1 MIQTDEYLTIKG
13 RATGIFKDRGSKF
26 IAIASPAESVDEA
39 MSVIDDIRKE
49 YHDARHHC
57 YAYMIG
63 NDGENW
69 RVNDDGEPSG
79 SAGNPILGQIKSF
92 GIANVVIVVVRYF
105 GGTLLGVG
113 GLVNAYRSASREAL
127 SNAVII
133 TRLIEEKY
141 LVEFPYLQMNSV
153 MKLFKEE
160 NISQTDQRFEI
171 DCSLV
176 IIIRKTIEERIIN
189 KLESME
195 GVKCILVEN
204 QTGI

>member
-176 IIIRKTIEERIIN
+176 ITIRKTIEERIIN

-204 QTGI
+204 

>member
-1 MIQTDEYLTIKG
+1 MIQPDEYLTIKG

-176 IIIRKTIEERIIN
+176 ITIRKTIEERIIN

-204 QTGI
+204 

>member
-1 MIQTDEYLTIKG
+1 MIQPDEYLTIKG

-127 SNAVII
+127 SNAAII

-176 IIIRKTIEERIIN
+176 ITIRKTIEERIIN

-204 QTGI
+204 